1 MPLTRR
7 TNKAAMPLTRRTTSA
22 VSAANACEGIT
33 CLWQVTRNGSDEA
46 ERSERSPPGVARNAG
61 DEGLAAP
68 GRTSKRRSRARER
81 KCPATRP
88 ASATGEGLRGTCA
101 HVPRSHPQAEGA
113 ALTTLRAP
121 CLCLHS
127 KIVTLRAPCLFLTQ
141 CKAEYKTHAQRK
153 SGDESPHSKVTA
165 RPYGRCAHGLTRKLN
180 GGRSTLRALCLFL
193 MQYKTVPGAGTLPIG
208 GPGAIP
214 ERQRWERRVSLM
226 ISCSRMM
233 RRSPPPETSA
243 RLALR
248 TSSRL
253 RINSASV

>member
-1 MPLTRR
+1 MTKP
-7 TNKAAMPLTRRTTSA
+7 NV
-22 VSAANACEGIT
+22 VS
-33 CLWQVTRNGSDEA
+33 EA
-46 ERSERSPPGVARNAG
+46 PPGVARNAG
-61 DEGLAAP
+61 VEGVD
-68 GRTSKRRSRARER
+68 GRSPASKRQSRARER
-81 KCPATRP
+81 KCIATGP
-88 ASATGEGLRGTCA
+88 ASATGEGVRGTCA
-101 HVPRSHPQAEGA
+101 TSPGAIRRPKARHSLPSGHPACACAQKLLPSGQ
-113 ALTTLRAP
+113 L
-121 CLCLHS
+121 
-127 KIVTLRAPCLFLTQ
+127 CLFLTQ
-141 CKAEYKTHAQRK
+141 CKAEYKTHMRLEG
-153 SGDESPHSKVTA
+153 GDESPYSKVTA